1 MDPVVYFFALG
12 LAARLLRSDLKLP
25 GVLYESLTIYLLIAI
40 GIKGGVELA
49 SHPYGPIAIQVCAA
63 LGIGLALPL
72 IAFPLLRYAGKFSHH
87 DAGGIAAHY
96 GSVSVVTFAV
106 GTAFLAQRSVAYE
119 AYMPLFV
126 ALLEAPGIVVGIILG
141 RMGERARTTHW
152 PALLREILLGKSIVL
167 LLGGL
172 AIGWLAGPVGVTP
185 LKPFFYELFKG
196 ALCLFLLE
204 MGLIVG
210 AQVRE
215 LRKAGAFLIGFGV
228 LMPLAAGS
236 CGAAIGTLVQ
246 LSVGGATLLAI
257 LAASASYIAAP
268 AAVRIAL
275 PQANPGLSLA
285 AALGVTFPFNI
296 AFGIPLYYQLAQIL
310 HAWSAT

>member
-1 MDPVVYFFALG
+1 MDPVVYFFVLG

-25 GVLYESLTIYLLIAI
+25 GVLYESLTIYLLLAI

-49 SHPYGPIAIQVCAA
+49 SHPAGPIAVQVAAA
-63 LGIGLALPL
+63 LGMGAVLPL
-72 IAFPLLRYAGKFSHH
+72 IAFPLLRYAGRF
-87 DAGGIAAHY
+87 DCYNAGAIAAHY

-106 GTAFLAQRSVAYE
+106 GLAYLAQRNVAYE

-126 ALLEAPGIVVGIILG
+126 AVLEAPGIIVGILLG
-141 RMGERARTTHW
+141 RMADSGREARW
-152 PALLREILLGKSIVL
+152 PLLLREVLLGKSIVL

-172 AIGWLAGPVGVTP
+172 LIGWLAGPTAIAPV
-185 LKPFFYELFKG
+185 KPFFFDLFKG

-204 MGLIVG
+204 MGLIVAARAG
-210 AQVRE
+210 D
-215 LRKAGAFLIGFGV
+215 LRKAGAFLLCFGI
-228 LMPLAAGS
+228 LMPLLAGTI
-236 CGAAIGTLVQ
+236 GATVGWLVQ
-246 LSVGGATLLAI
+246 LSVGGTTLLAT

-296 AFGIPLYYQLAQIL
+296 TFGIPVYHAIARFL
-310 HAWSAT
+310 HT

>member
-1 MDPVVYFFALG
+1 MDPIVYFFVLG

-25 GVLYESLTIYLLIAI
+25 GVLYESLTIYLLLAI

-49 SHPYGPIAIQVCAA
+49 SHPAGPIGVQVAAA
-63 LGIGLALPL
+63 LGMGTVLPL
-72 IAFPLLRYAGKFSHH
+72 IAFPLLRYAGRFDSHN
-87 DAGGIAAHY
+87 AGAIAAHY

-106 GTAFLAQRSVAYE
+106 GLAYLAQRNVAYE

-126 ALLEAPGIVVGIILG
+126 AVLEAPGIIVGILLG
-141 RMGERARTTHW
+141 RMADSGREARW
-152 PALLREILLGKSIVL
+152 PLLLREVLLGKSIVL

-172 AIGWLAGPVGVTP
+172 LIGWLAGPTAIAPV
-185 LKPFFYELFKG
+185 KPFFFDLFKG

-204 MGLIVG
+204 MGLIVAARTG
-210 AQVRE
+210 D
-215 LRKAGAFLIGFGV
+215 LRKAGAFLLCFGI
-228 LMPLAAGS
+228 LMPLLAGTI
-236 CGAAIGTLVQ
+236 GATVGWLVQ
-246 LSVGGATLLAI
+246 LSVGGTTLLAT

-296 AFGIPLYYQLAQIL
+296 TFGIPVYHAIARFL
-310 HAWSAT
+310 HT

>member
-1 MDPVVYFFALG
+1 MDPIVYFFVLG

-25 GVLYESLTIYLLIAI
+25 GVLYESLTIYLLLAI

-49 SHPYGPIAIQVCAA
+49 SHPAGPIAVQVAAA
-63 LGIGLALPL
+63 LGMGMLLPL
-72 IAFPLLRYAGKFSHH
+72 IAFPLLRYAGGFDSHN
-87 DAGGIAAHY
+87 AGAIAAHY

-106 GTAFLAQRSVAYE
+106 GLAYLAQRNVAHE

-126 ALLEAPGIVVGIILG
+126 AVLEAPGIIVGILLG
-141 RMGERARTTHW
+141 RMADSGREARW
-152 PALLREILLGKSIVL
+152 PLLLREVLLGKSIVL

-172 AIGWLAGPVGVTP
+172 LIGWLAGPTAIAPV
-185 LKPFFYELFKG
+185 KPFFFDLFKG

-204 MGLIVG
+204 MGLIVAARAG
-210 AQVRE
+210 D
-215 LRKAGAFLIGFGV
+215 LRKAGAFLLCFGI
-228 LMPLAAGS
+228 LMPLLAGTI
-236 CGAAIGTLVQ
+236 GATVGWLVQ
-246 LSVGGATLLAI
+246 LSVGGTTLLAT

-296 AFGIPLYYQLAQIL
+296 TFGIPVYHAIARFL
-310 HAWSAT
+310 HA

>member
-1 MDPVVYFFALG
+1 MDPVVYFFVLG

-25 GVLYESLTIYLLIAI
+25 GVLYESLTIYLLLAS

-49 SHPYGPIAIQVCAA
+49 SHPAGPIAVQVAAA
-63 LGIGLALPL
+63 LGMGAVLPL
-72 IAFPLLRYAGKFSHH
+72 IAFPLLRYAGRF
-87 DAGGIAAHY
+87 DCYNAGAIAAHY

-106 GTAFLAQRSVAYE
+106 GLAYLAQRNVAYE

-126 ALLEAPGIVVGIILG
+126 AVLEAPGIIVGILLG
-141 RMGERARTTHW
+141 RMADSGREARW
-152 PALLREILLGKSIVL
+152 PLLLREVLLGKSIVL

-172 AIGWLAGPVGVTP
+172 LIGWLAGPTAIAPV
-185 LKPFFYELFKG
+185 KPFFFDLFKG

-204 MGLIVG
+204 MGLIVAARAG
-210 AQVRE
+210 D
-215 LRKAGAFLIGFGV
+215 LRKAGAFLLCFGI
-228 LMPLAAGS
+228 LMPLLAGTI
-236 CGAAIGTLVQ
+236 GATVGWLVQ
-246 LSVGGATLLAI
+246 LSVGGTTLLAT

-296 AFGIPLYYQLAQIL
+296 TFGIPVYHAIARFL
-310 HAWSAT
+310 HT

>member
-1 MDPVVYFFALG
+1 MDPVVYFFVLG

-25 GVLYESLTIYLLIAI
+25 GVLYESLTIYLLLAI

-49 SHPYGPIAIQVCAA
+49 SQSYGPIVIQVIAA
-63 LGIGLALPL
+63 LAMGATLPL
-72 IAFPLLRYAGKFSHH
+72 IAFPLLRYAGRFDTHN
-87 DAGGIAAHY
+87 AGAIAAHY

-106 GTAFLAQRSVAYE
+106 GMTYLAQRNIAYE
-119 AYMPLFV
+119 SYMPLFV
-126 ALLEAPGIVVGIILG
+126 ALLEAPGIVVGVVLG
-141 RMGERARTTHW
+141 RMAERGRDLGW

-172 AIGWLAGPVGVTP
+172 AIGWFAGPLAIAPV
-185 LKPFFYELFKG
+185 KPFFFDLFKG

-204 MGLIVG
+204 MGLIV
-210 AQVRE
+210 ASRLDD
-215 LRKAGAFLIGFGV
+215 LRKAGAFLLGFGI
-228 LMPLAAGS
+228 LMPLLAGS
-236 CGAAIGTLVQ
+236 IGASIGTLVQ
-246 LSVGGATLLAI
+246 LSVGGTTLLAT

-285 AALGVTFPFNI
+285 AALGITFPFNI
-296 AFGIPLYYQLAQIL
+296 VFGIPVYYAIAQYL
-310 HAWSAT
+310 HA

>member
-1 MDPVVYFFALG
+1 MDPVVYFFVLG

-25 GVLYESLTIYLLIAI
+25 GVLYESLTIYLLLAI

-49 SHPYGPIAIQVCAA
+49 SHPAGPIVVQVAAA
-63 LGIGLALPL
+63 LCMGMLLPL
-72 IAFPLLRYAGKFSHH
+72 IAFPLLRYAGKFDSHN
-87 DAGGIAAHY
+87 AGAIAAHY

-106 GTAFLAQRSVAYE
+106 GLAYLAQRNVAYE

-126 ALLEAPGIVVGIILG
+126 AVLEAPGIIVGIMLG
-141 RMGERARTTHW
+141 RMADSGREARW
-152 PALLREILLGKSIVL
+152 PVLLREVLLGKSIVL

-172 AIGWLAGPVGVTP
+172 LIGWLAGPTAIAPV
-185 LKPFFYELFKG
+185 KPFFFDLFKG

-204 MGLIVG
+204 MGLIVAARAG
-210 AQVRE
+210 D
-215 LRKAGAFLIGFGV
+215 LRKAGAFLICFGI
-228 LMPLAAGS
+228 LMPLLAGTI
-236 CGAAIGTLVQ
+236 GAMVGSLVQ
-246 LSVGGATLLAI
+246 LSIGGTTLLAT

-296 AFGIPLYYQLAQIL
+296 TFGIPVYHAIAQFL
-310 HAWSAT
+310 HT

>member
-1 MDPVVYFFALG
+1 MDPVVYFFVLG

-25 GVLYESLTIYLLIAI
+25 GVLYESLTIYLLLAI

-49 SHPYGPIAIQVCAA
+49 SHPAGPITVQVAAA
-63 LGIGLALPL
+63 LCMGMLLPL
-72 IAFPLLRYAGKFSHH
+72 IAFPLLRYAGKFDSHN
-87 DAGGIAAHY
+87 AGAIAAHY

-106 GTAFLAQRSVAYE
+106 GLAYLAQRNVAYE

-126 ALLEAPGIVVGIILG
+126 AVLEAPGIIVGIMLG
-141 RMGERARTTHW
+141 RMADSGREARW
-152 PALLREILLGKSIVL
+152 PVLLREVLLGKSIVL

-172 AIGWLAGPVGVTP
+172 LIGWLAGPTAIAPV
-185 LKPFFYELFKG
+185 KPFFFDLFKG

-204 MGLIVG
+204 MGLIVAARAG
-210 AQVRE
+210 D
-215 LRKAGAFLIGFGV
+215 LRKAGAFLICFGI
-228 LMPLAAGS
+228 LMPLLAGTI
-236 CGAAIGTLVQ
+236 GAMVGSLVQ
-246 LSVGGATLLAI
+246 LSIGGTTLLAT

-296 AFGIPLYYQLAQIL
+296 TFGIPVYHAIAQFL
-310 HAWSAT
+310 HT

>member
-1 MDPVVYFFALG
+1 MDPVVYFFVLG

-25 GVLYESLTIYLLIAI
+25 GVLYESLTIYLLLAI

-49 SHPYGPIAIQVCAA
+49 SHPAGPIAVQVAAA
-63 LGIGLALPL
+63 LGMGAVLPL
-72 IAFPLLRYAGKFSHH
+72 IAFPLLRYAGRF
-87 DAGGIAAHY
+87 DCYNAGAIAAHY

-106 GTAFLAQRSVAYE
+106 GLAYLAQRNVAYE

-126 ALLEAPGIVVGIILG
+126 AVLEAPGIIVGILLG
-141 RMGERARTTHW
+141 RMADSGREARW
-152 PALLREILLGKSIVL
+152 PLLLREVLLGKSIVL

-172 AIGWLAGPVGVTP
+172 LIGWLAGPTAIAPV
-185 LKPFFYELFKG
+185 KPFFFDLFKG

-204 MGLIVG
+204 MGLIVAARTG
-210 AQVRE
+210 D
-215 LRKAGAFLIGFGV
+215 LRKAGAFLLCFGI
-228 LMPLAAGS
+228 LMPLLAGTI
-236 CGAAIGTLVQ
+236 GATVGWLVQ
-246 LSVGGATLLAI
+246 LSVGGTTLLAT

-296 AFGIPLYYQLAQIL
+296 TFGIPVYHAIARFL
-310 HAWSAT
+310 HT